1 MTRYWFQKSAEIFV
15 LLIQTIAYCF
25 FLGGAFLTL
34 LQLQRHED
42 KLEKL
47 ATRVE
52 IIAHRHDKT
61 PEEHGASPGR
71 IVPKATYY

>member
-1 MTRYWFQKSAEIFV
+1 MTRYWFQKTAEIFV

-47 ATRVE
+47 ATKVE
-52 IIAHRHDKT
+52 IIAHRHDKI
-61 PEEHGASPGR
+61 PEECGAAHRR
-71 IVPKATYY
+71 IVTKATYF